1 MTDTRNKFF
10 SRDRAK
16 AFDEIKE
23 MMYSR
28 MIVCEEAIISDPVEQ
43 WGNQWEVGY
52 DDAIRDEIK
61 FIRSVIDMMERS

>member
-1 MTDTRNKFF
+1 MTDTQKKFF

-28 MIVCEEAIISDPVEQ
+28 MIVCEEAIGSNQ
-43 WGNQWEVGY
+43 FSQWEVGY
-52 DDAIRDEIK
+52 DDGVRDEIK
-61 FIRSVIDMMERS
+61 FIRSIIDMMERS